1 MAAEQQHPGHDHD
14 EGRRVS
20 RRRALAGISSIG
32 LGALLAAC
40 ASSGGSGTSAKTT
53 TGADASISPQAST
66 TEDLTGLFADAN
78 TCALTAQTTQGPYY
92 FDADKIR
99 SDIREDR
106 EGVRLRLAIRVQD
119 SESCQAI
126 PSAVVEIWH
135 CDAAG
140 KYSGAEQLST
150 GGGGGA
156 PGGGTPPSGAPT
168 GAPPSGFPSGG
179 PGGGP
184 GGGGGTPPSGA
195 PTGAPPSGGPG
206 GGGADDGMADL
217 TPQDDKRYLRGA
229 QVTNQDGIVEFT
241 TVWPGWY
248 SGRTVHVHAM
258 VHIDNERTLTTQVM
272 MDEALNTAVFAKDPY
287 RTHTGRDTFNDGD
300 SIYQPSM
307 LLKVTEDGDGYLG
320 VITFA
325 ADPDKNGK

>member
-40 ASSGGSGTSAKTT
+40 AGSGGSGTSARTT

-126 PSAVVEIWH
+126 PSAVVEVWH

-150 GGGGGA
+150 GGGGA
-156 PGGGTPPSGAPT
+156 P
-168 GAPPSGFPSGG
+168 
-179 PGGGP
+179 
-184 GGGGGTPPSGA
+184 GGGGTPPSGA

-206 GGGADDGMADL
+206 GGGGGGANDGTADL

-229 QVTNQDGIVEFT
+229 QVTDRDGIVEFT

-258 VHIDNERTLTTQVM
+258 VHIDDERTLTTQVM
-272 MDEALNTAVFAKDPY
+272 MDEALNTAVFAKAPY
-287 RTHTGRDTFNDGD
+287 STRTGRDTFNDGD
-300 SIYQPSM
+300 GIYQPSM

-325 ADPDKNGK
+325 ADPDQNGT